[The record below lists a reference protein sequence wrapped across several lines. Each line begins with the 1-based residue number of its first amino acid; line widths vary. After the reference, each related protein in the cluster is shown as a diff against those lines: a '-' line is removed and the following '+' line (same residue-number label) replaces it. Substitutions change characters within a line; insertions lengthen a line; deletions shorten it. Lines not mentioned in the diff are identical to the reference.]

1 MGRSRHRRGTGG
13 ASGRGRCPWRRRR
26 GKRGRARPRSS
37 SPRGVDGTD
46 VPDRG
51 TRESVWIRPARRHA
65 SRVAAAGRGFQLAD
79 WAMSSG
85 VGQRRRPHP
94 VAAAPETRDA
104 SAVTSAFPEPT
115 AANFV
120 DWYRHDDDAAVLA
133 AFPRLTE
140 DVRWQAWEA
149 LQKPLSKAFRFV
161 RGPGPHARGDAAT
174 RPHPGVDGTSDR
186 PGRRCAHRR
195 HEGHWRAR
203 VDTIIAT
210 RSHEW
215 RTSFASATIHC
226 WAAEPEVGLFGPFW
240 SEWWQWVRRQEQSGL
255 LPVDQASVDY
265 LVEMVRGLLFSG
277 SIVDAVEEDRA
288 LADGPVWSLFEPAP
302 AVQKALLGSE
312 RFWNPANTWRVAL
325 VRLALAGS
333 SSVIA
338 WSRPVGRGRGPEDGL
353 RHRAWYR
360 KIPQLLHEPDLLPSG
375 PEHGAPPPGN
385 LLYPRL

>member
-1 MGRSRHRRGTGG
+1 MSEGQGLTH
-13 ASGRGRCPWRRRR
+13 AAMLQ
-26 GKRGRARPRSS
+26 RARTRALMALAIGPA
-37 SPRGVDGTD
+37 D
-46 VPDRG
+46 VARIVG
-51 TRESVWIRPARRHA
+51 TRVTGEPES
-65 SRVAAAGRGFQLAD
+65 
-79 WAMSSG
+79 
-85 VGQRRRPHP
+85 
-94 VAAAPETRDA
+94 
-104 SAVTSAFPEPT
+104 
-115 AANFV
+115 
-120 DWYRHDDDAAVLA
+120 
-133 AFPRLTE
+133 
-140 DVRWQAWEA
+140 
-149 LQKPLSKAFRFV
+149 
-161 RGPGPHARGDAAT
+161 
-174 RPHPGVDGTSDR
+174 
-186 PGRRCAHRR
+186 
-195 HEGHWRAR
+195 
-203 VDTIIAT
+203 DTIIAT

-215 RTSFASATIHC
+215 RTSFASATIYC

-265 LVEMVRGLLFSG
+265 LVVMVRGLLFSG

-333 SSVIA
+333 LKRDRLEQAALAAAADPRMGS
-338 WSRPVGRGRGPEDGL
+338 G
-353 RHRAWYR
+353 HRAWYR